1 MEAIPKWYKPV
12 AIIAL
17 IWNLF
22 GCFAYLADVRM
33 SPEDLAKLTE
43 AQQSLYAARP
53 SWAVA
58 ATAFGVWCGALGCVG
73 LILRKRWANILLLIS
88 LAGVIAQD
96 VWLFGL
102 SGGASQ
108 AGAVA
113 FVLQGVVLAISIGLV
128 LLGRKAQRNGW
139 LN

>member
-1 MEAIPKWYKPV
+1 METIPKWYKPV

-17 IWNLF
+17 LWNLF
-22 GCFAYLADVRM
+22 GCMAYLMDVM
-33 SPEDLAKLTE
+33 ITPEDLAKMTA
-43 AQQSLYAARP
+43 AQQALYNSRP
-53 SWAVA
+53 AWAVA

-102 SGGASQ
+102 SGGVAQ

-113 FVLQGVVLAISIGLV
+113 AVLQGVVLVISIGLV
-128 LLGRKAQRNGW
+128 LLGRKAQRSGW
-139 LN
+139 LS